1 MPWHTRHREDSIMQQ
16 RPVVGVTRRL
26 PEMVMEELA
35 RRFTVR
41 TPAKEDTPT
50 TPGVLAGLLRDCDAV
65 LCTVTDAM
73 GRETIEAGPV
83 RTRILANFGAGVN
96 HVDLDAARRAGMTV
110 TNTPDQLTDAT
121 ADLTMALMLMTLRRL
136 GEGERRLRAGQ
147 WTGWRPTD
155 FLGHDLHGRSLG
167 LVGFGRIG
175 QAVARRA
182 ALGFGMRVVAVGRH
196 GPPGA
201 ALPEYV
207 APASALD
214 EMLGDVEVV
223 SLHLP
228 ASAETRHLFNRE
240 RLGRMRPGAWLIN
253 TARGSLVDEEAL
265 ADAVATGHLAGA
277 GLDVF
282 EAEPQVHPRLLE
294 LPGVVLLPHMGSA
307 TVAAREAMGM
317 RAVANLEAFF
327 GGQPL
332 LDPVVVP

>member
-1 MPWHTRHREDSIMQQ
+1 MQQ
-16 RPVVGVTRRL
+16 RPVVAVTRRL
-26 PEMVMEELA
+26 PDPVLKALA
-35 RRFTVR
+35 RSFTLR
-41 TPAKEDTPT
+41 PPGAADPAPSAKD
-50 TPGVLAGLLRDCDAV
+50 LASFLRECDAV
-65 LCTVTDAM
+65 VCTVTDPI
-73 GRETIEAGPV
+73 GRETLEAGPV

-96 HVDLDAARRAGMTV
+96 HIDLDAARRAGITV

-121 ADLTMALMLMTLRRL
+121 ADLTLALMLMTLRRL
-136 GEGERRLRAGQ
+136 GEGERMLRAGQ

-155 FLGHDLHGRSLG
+155 FLGHDLHGRRLG

-182 ALGFGMRVVAVGRH
+182 ALGFGMRVTAVGRD
-196 GPPGA
+196 GPPSA

-207 APASALD
+207 EAAGSLD
-214 EMLGDVEVV
+214 EMLAGVEIV

-228 ASAETRHLFNRE
+228 AGPDTRHLFDRE
-240 RLGRMRPGAWLIN
+240 RLARMRQGAWLIN

-265 ADAVATGHLAGA
+265 AEALANGHLAGA

-282 EAEPQVHPRLLE
+282 EQEPQVHTRLLD

-327 GGQPL
+327 AGSPV
-332 LDPVVVP
+332 LDPVVEP

>member
-1 MPWHTRHREDSIMQQ
+1 MQQ
-16 RPVVGVTRRL
+16 RPVVAVTRRL
-26 PEMVMEELA
+26 PATVMEALA
-35 RRFTVR
+35 RRFTLH
-41 TPAKEDTPT
+41 TPPVDDAPPA
-50 TPGVLAGLLRDCDAV
+50 PGVLANLLRDCDAV
-65 LCTVTDAM
+65 LCTVTDAI

-83 RTRILANFGAGVN
+83 RTRILANFGAGTN
-96 HVDLDAARRAGMTV
+96 HIDVEAARQAGIAV
-110 TNTPDQLTDAT
+110 TNTPDQLTETT

-136 GEGERRLRAGQ
+136 GEGERILRAGR
-147 WTGWRPTD
+147 WAGWRPTD
-155 FLGHDLHGRSLG
+155 FLGHDLHGRRLG

-196 GPPGA
+196 GPPSA
-201 ALPEYV
+201 AMPSYV
-207 APASALD
+207 AAARGLD

-240 RLGRMRPGAWLIN
+240 RLVRMRPGAWLIN
-253 TARGSLVDEEAL
+253 TARGSVVDEEAL

-282 EAEPQVHPRLLE
+282 EEEPQVHPQLLD

-327 GGQPL
+327 SGQPL

>member
-1 MPWHTRHREDSIMQQ
+1 MQQ
-16 RPVVGVTRRL
+16 RPVVAVTRRL
-26 PEMVMEELA
+26 PDAVMEVLA
-35 RRFTVR
+35 RRFTLR
-41 TPAKEDTPT
+41 TPAVDDAPL

-65 LCTVTDAM
+65 LCTVTDAI

-83 RTRILANFGAGVN
+83 RTRILANFGAGTN
-96 HVDLDAARRAGMTV
+96 HIDVGAARGAGIAV
-110 TNTPDQLTDAT
+110 TNTPDQLTEAT

-136 GEGERRLRAGQ
+136 GEGERMLRAGQ
-147 WTGWRPTD
+147 WAGWRPTD
-155 FLGHDLHGRSLG
+155 FLGHDLHGRALG

-196 GPPGA
+196 GSPSA

-207 APASALD
+207 AAARTLD

-223 SLHLP
+223 SLHVP
-228 ASAETRHLFNRE
+228 ASPDTWHLFNRE
-240 RLGRMRPGAWLIN
+240 RLARMRPGAWLIN
-253 TARGSLVDEEAL
+253 TARGSLVEEEAL

-282 EAEPQVHPRLLE
+282 EAEPQVHPRLLD
-294 LPGVVLLPHMGSA
+294 LSGVVLLPHMGSA
-307 TVAAREAMGM
+307 TVAARQAMGM

-327 GGQPL
+327 GGRPL

>member
-1 MPWHTRHREDSIMQQ
+1 MEQ
-16 RPVVGVTRRL
+16 RPLVAVTRRL
-26 PEMVMEELA
+26 PDPVMKALA
-35 RRFTVR
+35 RRFTLHRLSVDDA
-41 TPAKEDTPT
+41 PPS
-50 TPGVLAGLLRDCDAV
+50 PGALAGLLRDCDAV
-65 LCTVTDAM
+65 LCTVTDAI

-83 RTRILANFGAGVN
+83 RTRILANFGAGIN
-96 HVDLDAARRAGMTV
+96 HIDVEAARRAGIAV
-110 TNTPDQLTDAT
+110 TNTPDQLTEAT

-136 GEGERRLRAGQ
+136 GEGERMLRAGQ
-147 WTGWRPTD
+147 WGGWRPTD
-155 FLGHDLHGRSLG
+155 FLGQDLHGRSLG

-196 GPPGA
+196 GPPSA
-201 ALPEYV
+201 VLPEYV
-207 APASALD
+207 ATARSLD

-240 RLGRMRPGAWLIN
+240 RLARMRPGAWLIN

-265 ADAVATGHLAGA
+265 AGAVSSGHLAGA

-282 EAEPQVHPRLLE
+282 EEEPQVDLRLLE

-307 TVAAREAMGM
+307 TVATREAMGM

>member
-1 MPWHTRHREDSIMQQ
+1 MQQ
-16 RPVVGVTRRL
+16 RPVVAVTRRL
-26 PEMVMEELA
+26 PDTVMEALA
-35 RRFTVR
+35 RQFTLR
-41 TPAKEDTPT
+41 TPSADDAPL
-50 TPGVLAGLLRDCDAV
+50 TPGVLTGLLRDCDAV
-65 LCTVTDAM
+65 LCTVTDAI

-83 RTRILANFGAGVN
+83 RTRILANFGAGIN
-96 HVDLDAARRAGMTV
+96 HIDVEAARRAGITV
-110 TNTPDQLTDAT
+110 TNTPDQLTEAT

-136 GEGERRLRAGQ
+136 GEGERMLRAGQ
-147 WTGWRPTD
+147 WAGWRPTD

-196 GPPGA
+196 GLPSA
-201 ALPEYV
+201 ALPAYV
-207 APASALD
+207 AAARALN

-228 ASAETRHLFNRE
+228 ASPGTRHLFNRG
-240 RLGRMRPGAWLIN
+240 RLARMRPGAWLIN
-253 TARGSLVDEEAL
+253 TARGSLVDEGAL
-265 ADAVATGHLAGA
+265 ADAVATGHVAGA

-282 EAEPQVHPRLLE
+282 EAEPQVHPRLLD

-327 GGQPL
+327 GGRPL
-332 LDPVVVP
+332 LDPVVAP

>member
-1 MPWHTRHREDSIMQQ
+1 MAA
-16 RPVVGVTRRL
+16 
-26 PEMVMEELA
+26 LA
-35 RRFTVR
+35 RQFTLR
-41 TPAKEDTPT
+41 EPAADDPALTAKD
-50 TPGVLAGLLRDCDAV
+50 LASLLCECDAV
-65 LCTVTDAM
+65 VCTVTDPI
-73 GRETIEAGPV
+73 GGETLAAGPV

-96 HVDLDAARRAGMTV
+96 HIDLEAARRVGIIV
-110 TNTPDQLTDAT
+110 TNTPDQLTEAT
-121 ADLTMALMLMTLRRL
+121 ADLTLALMLMTLRRL
-136 GEGERRLRAGQ
+136 GEGERLLRAGR

-182 ALGFGMRVVAVGRH
+182 ALGFGMRVVAVGRE
-196 GPPGA
+196 GPPRA
-201 ALPEYV
+201 ALPPHV
-207 APASALD
+207 TAAASLD
-214 EMLGDVEVV
+214 QMLDDAEVV

-228 ASAETRHLFNRE
+228 ASPGTTHLFNRE
-240 RLGRMRPGAWLIN
+240 RLARMRPGAWLIN
-253 TARGSLVDEEAL
+253 TARGSLVDEAAL

-282 EAEPQVHPRLLE
+282 EAEPQVLPQLLA

-327 GGQPL
+327 AGEPL
-332 LDPVVVP
+332 LDPVVGP

>member
-1 MPWHTRHREDSIMQQ
+1 MAQ
-16 RPVVGVTRRL
+16 RPVVAVTRLL
-26 PEMVMEELA
+26 PASVLE
-35 RRFTVR
+35 
-41 TPAKEDTPT
+41 
-50 TPGVLAGLLRDCDAV
+50 VLAGRYTLRMPGAADPSPSGDAIARLLSECDAV
-65 LCTVTDAM
+65 VCTVTDPI
-73 GRETIEAGPV
+73 GRETLEAGPV

-96 HVDLDAARRAGMTV
+96 HIDLAAARRVGITV
-110 TNTPDQLTDAT
+110 TNTPDQLTEAT
-121 ADLTMALMLMTLRRL
+121 ADLTLALMLMTVRRL
-136 GEGERRLRAGQ
+136 GEGERLLRAGR

-182 ALGFGMRVVAVGRH
+182 ALGFGMQVIAAGRD
-196 GPPGA
+196 GPPSAPLPGHVTA
-201 ALPEYV
+201 A
-207 APASALD
+207 SSLD
-214 EMLGDVEVV
+214 AMLGDAEVV

-228 ASAETRHLFNRE
+228 ASPATRHLFGRD
-240 RLGRMRPGAWLIN
+240 RLARMRQGAWLIN

-265 ADAVATGHLAGA
+265 ADAVASGHLGGA

-282 EAEPQVHPRLLE
+282 EREPQVHPRLLD

-317 RAVANLEAFF
+317 RAAANLDAFF
-327 GGQPL
+327 AGMPL

>member
-1 MPWHTRHREDSIMQQ
+1 MQQ

-26 PEMVMEELA
+26 PAAVLAALA
-35 RRFTVR
+35 RQFTLR
-41 TPAKEDTPT
+41 EPASDDPALSANDL
-50 TPGVLAGLLRDCDAV
+50 VSLLRECDAIV
-65 LCTVTDAM
+65 CTVTDPI
-73 GRETIEAGPV
+73 GRKVLEAGPV

-96 HVDLDAARRAGMTV
+96 HIDLDAARRAGITV
-110 TNTPDQLTDAT
+110 TNTPDQLTEAT
-121 ADLTMALMLMTLRRL
+121 ADLTLGLMLMTLRRL
-136 GEGERRLRAGQ
+136 GEGERMLRAGR

-182 ALGFGMRVVAVGRH
+182 ALGFGMRVIAVGRD

-207 APASALD
+207 AAASSLD
-214 EMLGDVEVV
+214 EMLGDVEIV

-228 ASAETRHLFNRE
+228 ASPETRHLFDRE
-240 RLGRMRPGAWLIN
+240 RLARMRQGAWLIN
-253 TARGSLVDEEAL
+253 TARGSLVDEAAL
-265 ADAVATGHLAGA
+265 TNAVATGHLAGA

-282 EAEPQVHPRLLE
+282 EQEPQVLPPLLA
-294 LPGVVLLPHMGSA
+294 LSGVVLLPHMGSA
-307 TVAAREAMGM
+307 TAAAREAMGM

-327 GGQPL
+327 AGKPV
-332 LDPVVVP
+332 LDPVVEP